1 VVAPPDAA
9 AARRQV
15 REDGTVTRPEDV
27 AHNRQLWDQLSG
39 AVSAADGLDRW
50 RGDGV
55 RWGLSGTPEVV
66 LGVLGEVAGRTV
78 VELGCGVA
86 PLSAHLARQGARVI
100 AVDLSWVQLATAR
113 SAQAAPPAG
122 GGPVPRFPLLQA
134 DAERL
139 PLADCS
145 ADLVLS
151 EHGVAAWCE
160 PEAWIGEVARVLR
173 PGGRLVFLT
182 NSPLSAMCVPA
193 EGGPATDR
201 LLRGPADLAEVR
213 WPGGGV
219 EHHPAHG
226 AWIGVLTAH
235 GLVVEALHE
244 LPEPVGPPEP
254 DPGAGTT
261 AGPGPAAGGPTA
273 ARPDGSAPGAD
284 AYGIA
289 DAAWTAR
296 WPVEDLWVA
305 RRRATAAT

>member
-1 VVAPPDAA
+1 M
-9 AARRQV
+9 
-15 REDGTVTRPEDV
+15 TRPEDV
-27 AHNRQLWDQLSG
+27 AHNRELWDQLSA

-50 RGDGV
+50 RGDGI
-55 RWGLSGTPEVV
+55 RWGLSGTPEVA

-86 PLSAHLARQGARVI
+86 PLSAHLAQQGARVI
-100 AVDLSWVQLATAR
+100 AVDLSWAQLAAAR
-113 SAQAAPPAG
+113 LAQAGTPAG
-122 GGPVPRFPLLQA
+122 GRPVPGFPLVQA
-134 DAERL
+134 DAEHL
-139 PLADCS
+139 PLAEGS
-145 ADLVLS
+145 ADLVVS

-201 LLRGPADLAEVR
+201 LLRGPADLREVR

-244 LPEPVGPPEP
+244 LPEP
-254 DPGAGTT
+254 
-261 AGPGPAAGGPTA
+261 AAQ
-273 ARPDGSAPGAD
+273 PDGSPPGAD
-284 AYGIA
+284 VYGIA
-289 DAAWTAR
+289 DATWTAR

-305 RRRATAAT
+305 RRRRTTSG